1 MSPTTHRAPKKAA
14 KKRLREIAKAR
25 VAAKEKRETAL
36 VRLPPALKKRLNMK
50 LAEEGR
56 KFQDVAEELITRY
69 VDGDEQSDS
78 ELERQVQAARASMR
92 KNAVALRE
100 LAK

>member
-1 MSPTTHRAPKKAA
+1 MSTRTRRPLKKAVETQF
-14 KKRLREIAKAR
+14 RTTTKAH
-25 VAAKEKRETAL
+25 VVKEKRETAL
-36 VRLPPALKKRLNMK
+36 VRLSPALKKRLNIK

-56 KFQDVAEELITRY
+56 KFQDVAEELITRK
-69 VDGDEQSDS
+69 VDGDLQSPS
-78 ELERQVQAARASMR
+78 ELELQIQAARASMR

>member
-1 MSPTTHRAPKKAA
+1 MSTRNQKPA
-14 KKRLREIAKAR
+14 KKIAERRFRAT
-25 VAAKEKRETAL
+25 VQAHVIKEKRETAV
-36 VRLPPALKKRLNMK
+36 VRLSPALKKRLNVK

-69 VDGDEQSDS
+69 VDGDVESAS
-78 ELERQVQAARASMR
+78 ELHLQIQAARDSMR

-100 LAK
+100 LAR

>member
-1 MSPTTHRAPKKAA
+1 M
-14 KKRLREIAKAR
+14 
-25 VAAKEKRETAL
+25 L
-36 VRLPPALKKRLNMK
+36 VRLSPGLKKCLKMK

-69 VDGDEQSDS
+69 VDGDVGPPS
-78 ELERQVQAARASMR
+78 ELELQIQTAGASMR

>member
-1 MSPTTHRAPKKAA
+1 M
-14 KKRLREIAKAR
+14 RLS
-25 VAAKEKRETAL
+25 
-36 VRLPPALKKRLNMK
+36 PALKKRLNVK

-56 KFQDVAEELITRY
+56 KFQDVAEELIIRY
-69 VDGDEQSDS
+69 VDGDVQSAS
-78 ELERQVQAARASMR
+78 ELELQIQAARASMR

>member
-1 MSPTTHRAPKKAA
+1 MPRTITKRTSVNKQVEGIRPTG
-14 KKRLREIAKAR
+14 
-25 VAAKEKRETAL
+25 KREPAV
-36 VRLPPALKKRLNMK
+36 VRLPVALKKRLKLK
-50 LAEEGR
+50 LAEDGR

-69 VDGDEQSDS
+69 VDGDLTQSTPD
-78 ELERQVQAARASMR
+78 LKLQVQAARDSMR

>member
-1 MSPTTHRAPKKAA
+1 MSTVSKRSKKNAA
-14 KKRLREIAKAR
+14 KKQLGAIPQAH
-25 VAAKEKRETAL
+25 VAAKEKREAAL
-36 VRLPPALKKRLNMK
+36 VRLSPALKKRLNMK

-69 VDGDEQSDS
+69 VDGDDHSAS
-78 ELERQVQAARASMR
+78 ELEMQVQAARTSMR

>member
-1 MSPTTHRAPKKAA
+1 MSTTPKRPA
-14 KKRLREIAKAR
+14 KKSAEKRFRATVKAHVTAKN
-25 VAAKEKRETAL
+25 KRETAL
-36 VRLPPALKKRLNMK
+36 VRLSPALKKRLNMK

-56 KFQDVAEELITRY
+56 KFQEVAEELITRY
-69 VDGDEQSDS
+69 VDGDVQSAS
-78 ELERQVQAARASMR
+78 ELDLQVQAARASMR

>member
-1 MSPTTHRAPKKAA
+1 MSTRPKPP
-14 KKRLREIAKAR
+14 
-25 VAAKEKRETAL
+25 AKETARKRSRATAEAEIIANKRETAV
-36 VRLPPALKKRLNMK
+36 VRLSPALKKRLNMK
-50 LAEEGR
+50 LAEDGR

-69 VDGDEQSDS
+69 VDGDVQSAS
-78 ELERQVQAARASMR
+78 ELDLQIQAARASMR

>member
-1 MSPTTHRAPKKAA
+1 MPRTTTKRPPVKKKAA
-14 KKRLREIAKAR
+14 VVERAPAAREPA
-25 VAAKEKRETAL
+25 V
-36 VRLPPALKKRLNMK
+36 VRLSASLKKRLKMK
-50 LAEEGR
+50 LAEDGR

-69 VDGDEQSDS
+69 VDGDLTRS
-78 ELERQVQAARASMR
+78 EELDLQVQAARASMR

>member
-1 MSPTTHRAPKKAA
+1 MSTRIQKPA
-14 KKRLREIAKAR
+14 KKTAEKRFRNTVQAHA
-25 VAAKEKRETAL
+25 VKEKRETAV
-36 VRLPPALKKRLNMK
+36 VRLSPALKKRLNVK

-69 VDGDEQSDS
+69 VDGDVEPAS
-78 ELERQVQAARASMR
+78 ELNLQIQAARDSMR

-100 LAK
+100 LAR

>member
-1 MSPTTHRAPKKAA
+1 METSKHAA
-14 KKRLREIAKAR
+14 KR
-25 VAAKEKRETAL
+25 EKRETAL
-36 VRLPPALKKRLNMK
+36 VRLSPTLKKRLNMK

-56 KFQDVAEELITRY
+56 KFQEVAEELITRY
-69 VDGDEQSDS
+69 VDGDVQPAS
-78 ELERQVQAARASMR
+78 ELELQIQAARVSMR

>member
-1 MSPTTHRAPKKAA
+1 MSTTIQRASKKVSKKRFRAPPKVHGEA
-14 KKRLREIAKAR
+14 KDKRQ
-25 VAAKEKRETAL
+25 TAL
-36 VRLPPALKKRLNMK
+36 VRLSPALKKRLNMK
-50 LAEEGR
+50 LAEQGR

-69 VDGDEQSDS
+69 VDGDAQSAT
-78 ELERQVQAARASMR
+78 ELELQVQAARASMR

>member
-1 MSPTTHRAPKKAA
+1 MPRPAA
-14 KKRLREIAKAR
+14 KRTAVKKNAKNIARAASQREPA
-25 VAAKEKRETAL
+25 V
-36 VRLPPALKKRLNMK
+36 VRLSPSLKKRLKIK

-56 KFQDVAEELITRY
+56 KFQDVAEELISRY
-69 VDGDEQSDS
+69 VDGDLTTSSTD
-78 ELERQVQAARASMR
+78 LALQVEAARVSMR

>member
-1 MSPTTHRAPKKAA
+1 MSRTTAKRLPGKKKAA
-14 KKRLREIAKAR
+14 VVIRASG
-25 VAAKEKRETAL
+25 KREPAV
-36 VRLPPALKKRLNMK
+36 VRLPAALKKRLKMK
-50 LAEEGR
+50 LAEDGR

-69 VDGDEQSDS
+69 VDGDLTHSTDL
-78 ELERQVQAARASMR
+78 ELQVQAARASMR

>member
-1 MSPTTHRAPKKAA
+1 MSTRTKQPAGKSAGKRFRAT
-14 KKRLREIAKAR
+14 AKAH
-25 VAAKEKRETAL
+25 VVKEKRETAL
-36 VRLPPALKKRLNMK
+36 VRLSPALKKRLNVK
-50 LAEEGR
+50 LAQEGR

-69 VDGDEQSDS
+69 VDGDAQSPS
-78 ELERQVQAARASMR
+78 ELQLQIDAARASMR

>member
-1 MSPTTHRAPKKAA
+1 MPRTIPKHPPPSP
-14 KKRLREIAKAR
+14 
-25 VAAKEKRETAL
+25 KREPAV
-36 VRLPPALKKRLNMK
+36 VRLPASLKKRLKMK

-56 KFQDVAEELITRY
+56 NFQDVAEELITRY
-69 VDGDEQSDS
+69 VDGDLAQSSDL
-78 ELERQVQAARASMR
+78 ELQVQAARASMR